1 MRINI
6 RDKAGDTIFGVTV
19 DPAKPPTVVKPADE
33 PGPTVSLDWDRALDD
48 QRQLR
53 RCPVCGC
60 PDLFA
65 RKQLPQL
72 TAFVV
77 LILAAVAAM
86 VLFGLQMVEL
96 AIGVLVLLVV
106 IDVGIFLFAKR
117 VLECYRC
124 RSAFRDMPIR
134 RRHPRYDA
142 ALAEKYRREAAQAP
156 AQHHGAA
163 KS

>member
-1 MRINI
+1 
-6 RDKAGDTIFGVTV
+6 IFGVTV
-19 DPAKPPTVVKPADE
+19 DPARPPTMVKPTDQE
-33 PGPTVSLDWDRALDD
+33 GPTISLDWDRALDD
-48 QRQLR
+48 QRHLR

-60 PDLFA
+60 TDLFA

-96 AIGVLVLLVV
+96 AIGVLVLLVLV
-106 IDVGIFLFAKR
+106 DAAIFLFAKR

-134 RRHPRYDA
+134 RQHPRYDA
-142 ALAEKYRREAAQAP
+142 ALAEKYRRDAAE
-156 AQHHGAA
+156 
-163 KS
+163 